1 MALAPEPE
9 RAAVA
14 LVGVR
19 GQRFCRLVRNF
30 ASLRSY
36 LTFAR
41 DEFDRCDEVQSARV
55 LHHRNR
61 VAAAEAP
68 AVESPEPRIQG
79 QPIVPPPAREVH
91 SARVLPHR
99 NRAAAPEAPAVESP
113 ELRIKG
119 EAIAPAAPRAG
130 PRP

>member
-68 AVESPEPRIQG
+68 AVESPELRIQG
-79 QPIVPPPAREVH
+79 EAIVPAAVRAWAGPFPFQRPDARQ
-91 SARVLPHR
+91 
-99 NRAAAPEAPAVESP
+99 
-113 ELRIKG
+113 
-119 EAIAPAAPRAG
+119 PRADALRQG
-130 PRP
+130 EDIGLARRFNQTRI